1 MNASTQPMNKK
12 VVAIHQPNFFPWLG
26 YFDKIVRSDVFIFL
40 DDVQFPK
47 KGGTWINRVNI
58 LINGSPRWMTATV
71 DRSYSGF
78 RNINEMSFNPT
89 LAQWRDGMQKSIEQ
103 SYRKHEFFDEVMP
116 IVEKLLQNHDNNV
129 AEYNINAIMNIASLL
144 DIDLSKFKSSSQIP
158 SINRSTDLLCELTL
172 AVGGSVY
179 MCGGG
184 ANGYQNDSVF
194 DEKGLILRYQKF
206 LHPVYSQRGSSEFVP
221 GLSIIDALM
230 NLGVRGVAELLKR
243 SE

>member
-1 MNASTQPMNKK
+1 MLNEK
-12 VVAIHQPNFFPWLG
+12 VIAIHQPNFFPWLG
-26 YFDKIVRSDVFIFL
+26 YFDKIIRSDVFIFL

-58 LINGSPRWMTATV
+58 LINGSPKWITATV

-78 RNINEMSFNPT
+78 RNINEMSFNP
-89 LAQWRDGMQKSIEQ
+89 LLVEWRDGLQKSIEQ
-103 SYRKHEFFDEVMP
+103 NYSKHEFFDEVMP
-116 IVEKLLQNHDNNV
+116 IVVKLLQNNDNNV
-129 AEYNINAIMNIASLL
+129 AEYNIKAITQIASLL
-144 DIDLSKFKSSSQIP
+144 QIDLSKFKRSSQIP
-158 SINRSTDLLCELTL
+158 TFYRSTDLLCELTS

-184 ANGYQNDSVF
+184 ANDYQKDSVF
-194 DEKGLILRYQKF
+194 DEKGLILQYQNF

-230 NLGVRGVAELLKR
+230 NIGVSGVAELLKR
-243 SE
+243 RE